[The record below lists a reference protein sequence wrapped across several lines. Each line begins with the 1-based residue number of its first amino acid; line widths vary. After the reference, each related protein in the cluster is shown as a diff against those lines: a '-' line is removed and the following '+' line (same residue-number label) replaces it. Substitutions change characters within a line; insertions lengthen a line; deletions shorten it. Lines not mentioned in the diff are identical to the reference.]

1 MNTKLK
7 RLLLGLFTVVLL
19 STLFSPSSV
28 HADFPLRV
36 VVNGTKID
44 FPDAKPYVDK
54 NSRVMVPVRFVS
66 EALGAKVDW
75 DAKASKVT
83 VKQDEKIIVLFIGK
97 KEIDVNGKKDQ
108 MDTVAVTSKQRTFV
122 PLRFVSQALGAAVV
136 WDSPVRTAY
145 INTDGEAAPKAETE
159 VVGGLVVPMWK
170 THTDLM
176 VYVPESTA
184 YPGVWFEVNL
194 LRANVDKQIEDLAI
208 ILAQKCD
215 PETIE
220 ELVNYI
226 KQKDERWEYL
236 AEKYIYDERSKRY
249 LWVNTTEYEGIDI
262 LFLTA
267 EKSKVWKKNLG
278 D

>member
-1 MNTKLK
+1 M
-7 RLLLGLFTVVLL
+7 LL
-19 STLFSPSSV
+19 SLSVCFVVSIMVGQTSV

-36 VVNGTKID
+36 VVNGTKIG
-44 FPDAKPYVDK
+44 FPDAKPYLDK

-75 DAKASKVT
+75 DEKASKVT
-83 VKQDEKIIVLFIGK
+83 VKQKDKTVILFIGK

-136 WDSPVRTAY
+136 WDSAVRTAY
-145 INTDGEAAPKAETE
+145 INTNGETASKAETE
-159 VVGGLVVPMWK
+159 IIGGLVVPKWN
-170 THTDLM
+170 THTDLLIA
-176 VYVPESTA
+176 ETGSTVF
-184 YPGVWFEVNL
+184 PGVSFQVNL
-194 LRANVDKQIEDLAI
+194 LRADVNKQIEDLAI
-208 ILAQKCD
+208 ILSQKCD
-215 PETIE
+215 PASIE

-226 KQKDERWEYL
+226 KQKDERWEHLGKKYL
-236 AEKYIYDERSKRY
+236 YDERSKRY
-249 LWVNTTEYEGIDI
+249 LYVYETEYEGIDI
-262 LFLTA
+262 VFLSA

>member
-7 RLLLGLFTVVLL
+7 RLLLGIFSVVLL
-19 STLFSPSSV
+19 STLYSPSSV

-75 DAKASKVT
+75 DAKASKVA
-83 VKQDEKIIVLFIGK
+83 VKQDEKTIVLFIGK

-145 INTDGEAAPKAETE
+145 INTNGEQADKAEAVKKGE
-159 VVGGLVVPMWK
+159 FIVPKWK
-170 THTDLM
+170 THTDLL
-176 VYVPESTA
+176 VSEVDWFS
-184 YPGVWFEVNL
+184 PGEVMFEVNL
-194 LRANVDKQIEDLAI
+194 LRADVNKQIEDLTI

-215 PETIE
+215 PSTIDK
-220 ELVNYI
+220 LVNYI

-236 AEKYIYDERSKRY
+236 GSKPFYDERSKRY
-249 LWVNTTEYEGIDI
+249 LYVFETDYEGIDI
-262 LFLTA
+262 LFVSA
-267 EKSKVWKKNLG
+267 EESKRWKKNIEG
-278 D
+278 

>member
-1 MNTKLK
+1 M
-7 RLLLGLFTVVLL
+7 
-19 STLFSPSSV
+19 
-28 HADFPLRV
+28 
-36 VVNGTKID
+36 VNGTKIG
-44 FPDAKPYVDK
+44 FPDAKPYLDK

-75 DAKASKVT
+75 DEKSSKVT
-83 VKQDEKIIVLFIGK
+83 VKQKDKTIVLFIGK

-145 INTDGEAAPKAETE
+145 INTNGEAASKTETE
-159 VVGGLVVPMWK
+159 IVGGLVVPKWK
-170 THTDLM
+170 THSDLM
-176 VYVPESTA
+176 VYESDPYP

-194 LRANVDKQIEDLAI
+194 LRADVDKQIEDLAI
-208 ILAQKCD
+208 ILSQKCD
-215 PETIE
+215 PKTVD
-220 ELVNYI
+220 ELVKYI

-249 LWVNTTEYEGIDI
+249 LWVNATEYEGIDI
-262 LFLTA
+262 LFVSV
-267 EKSKVWKKNLG
+267 EKSKVWKEQEG
-278 D
+278 

>member
-1 MNTKLK
+1 MHLKLK
-7 RLLLGLFTVVLL
+7 RLFLGLVTVITFSTFL
-19 STLFSPSSV
+19 SQSTV

-36 VVNGTKID
+36 VVNGTKIG

-75 DAKASKVT
+75 DEKASKVT
-83 VKQDEKIIVLFIGK
+83 VKQKDKTIILFIGK

-145 INTDGEAAPKAETE
+145 INTNGEAASKAETE
-159 VVGGLVVPMWK
+159 IIGGFVVPMWD

-176 VYVPESTA
+176 VYESSSTA
-184 YPGVWFEVNL
+184 YPGIEFQVNL
-194 LRANVDKQIEDLAI
+194 LRADVNKQIEDLSI
-208 ILAQKCD
+208 ILLQKCNTKTVD
-215 PETIE
+215 V
-220 ELVNYI
+220 LVNYI
-226 KQKDERWEYL
+226 KQKDERWENL

-249 LWVNTTEYEGIDI
+249 LWVRETETEAIRI
-262 LFLTA
+262 LYLTA
-267 EKSKVWKKNLG
+267 ERSKVWKKNLG

>member
-83 VKQDEKIIVLFIGK
+83 VKQDEKTIVLFIGK

-145 INTDGEAAPKAETE
+145 INTNGEAAPKAETE
-159 VVGGLVVPMWK
+159 VVGGLVVPMRK

>member
-1 MNTKLK
+1 M
-7 RLLLGLFTVVLL
+7 RIWIPRMIL
-19 STLFSPSSV
+19 SLSVCVIFSVMVGPIAV
-28 HADFPLRV
+28 YADFPLRV
-36 VVNGTKID
+36 VVNGKKIE

-83 VKQDEKIIVLFIGK
+83 VKQDEKTIVLFIGK

-145 INTDGEAAPKAETE
+145 INTNGEAAPKAETE
-159 VVGGLVVPMWK
+159 VVGGFVVPMWK
-170 THTDLM
+170 SHTDLI
-176 VYVPESTA
+176 VTEVEWYS
-184 YPGVWFEVNL
+184 PGEVMFQVNL
-194 LRANVDKQIEDLAI
+194 LRADVDKQIEDLTI
-208 ILAQKCD
+208 ILSQKCD
-215 PETIE
+215 SNTVEK
-220 ELVNYI
+220 LVNYI
-226 KQKDERWEYL
+226 KQKDERWGYL
-236 AEKYIYDERSKRY
+236 ASKAFYDERSKRY
-249 LWVNTTEYEGIDI
+249 LYVFETEYEGIDI
-262 LFLTA
+262 LFLSA
-267 EKSKVWKKNLG
+267 EKSKEWKKNRG